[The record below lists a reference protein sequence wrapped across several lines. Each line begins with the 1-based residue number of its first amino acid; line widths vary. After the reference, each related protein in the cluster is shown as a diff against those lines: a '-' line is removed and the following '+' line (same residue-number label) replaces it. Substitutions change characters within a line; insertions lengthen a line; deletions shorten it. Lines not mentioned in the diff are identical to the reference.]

1 MKKFIKNEFQN
12 WKLIEILWIILAS
25 GIILSISILF
35 LSLSNVYGT
44 NYMIISGHEKKLRN
58 ITAVSSVIG
67 FLISFPLIY
76 YWDFVGAAI
85 TITLTRG
92 ILGIGI
98 MWCALKLKRVEI
110 W

>member
-1 MKKFIKNEFQN
+1 M
-12 WKLIEILWIILAS
+12 
-25 GIILSISILF
+25 
-35 LSLSNVYGT
+35 
-44 NYMIISGHEKKLRN
+44 
-58 ITAVSSVIG
+58 IG